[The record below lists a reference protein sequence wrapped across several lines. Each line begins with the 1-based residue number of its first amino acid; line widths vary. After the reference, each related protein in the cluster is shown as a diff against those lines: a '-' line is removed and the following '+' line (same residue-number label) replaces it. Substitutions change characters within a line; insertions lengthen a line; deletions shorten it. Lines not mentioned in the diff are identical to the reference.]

1 MAKVQKMRT
10 RKHAVVLNRSRGGDA
25 GIAFFLIIMGIFM
38 FVPMF
43 YTIIQSLKP
52 LDELWAFPPKFY
64 VTSPTLKNYR
74 DLFTLMNQNSVPF
87 SRYIFNTV
95 LISASGTFGNLF
107 LSSLAAY
114 VFAKIKFPG
123 RRWMFQLIVWSLMFH
138 TTVGGIAKFIILSE
152 LHWID
157 TYLSVII
164 PAWGSTLGLYLMKQF
179 MESSV
184 SDAVL
189 ESARLDGAKELKI
202 FWVIAMPMVKPAWLT
217 LIVYSFKDL
226 WNMGSTIYIYS
237 EELKTFNYAIGQI
250 LSGGIVR
257 SGASAASMV
266 IMMIVPIL
274 VFVISQSNI
283 IETMA
288 SSGMKD

>member
-1 MAKVQKMRT
+1 
-10 RKHAVVLNRSRGGDA
+10 
-25 GIAFFLIIMGIFM
+25 
-38 FVPMF
+38 MF
-43 YTIIQSLKP
+43 YTVIQSLKP

-74 DLFTLMNQNSVPF
+74 DLFTLMNQNSIPF

-95 LISASGTFGNLF
+95 LISAAGTFGNLF

-123 RRWMFQLIVWSLMFH
+123 RKWMFQLIVWSLMFH
-138 TTVGGIAKFIILSE
+138 TTVGGIAKFILLSK
-152 LHWID
+152 LHWVD

-250 LSGGIVR
+250 ISGGIVR

-274 VFVISQSNI
+274 VFIISQSNI